1 MTAANRAGETARG
14 WTESCVSIGY
24 SRRGYGPFH
33 RFLKVYLA
41 QPNPGAGGK
50 RSRGRAR
57 TLRAT
62 RQYQLWVDSV
72 EKLRSKDAV
81 FAIGMTRM
89 HVARSHDWCRLRCG
103 DQLRQFPEVLGGG
116 G

>member
-1 MTAANRAGETARG
+1 MA
-14 WTESCVSIGY
+14 
-24 SRRGYGPFH
+24 
-33 RFLKVYLA
+33 
-41 QPNPGAGGK
+41 
-50 RSRGRAR
+50 
-57 TLRAT
+57 
-62 RQYQLWVDSV
+62 DSV